1 LQWCWRAQEYIF
13 SLQNVTHSLPWSS
26 SAVHVIRPRPI
37 KIMNFHDGAA
47 SLLDSF
53 SVLIDTDRSHPFPLA
68 FVTLTFTHN
77 FDSSFLIHKTAIKVV
92 PLFVLT
98 LHNSMSCMENSSM
111 LIAAAAAELPEPL
124 PQLDVNTVTIVSGGN
139 NVVHDTNIDGNIE
152 ASPSVPSDINV
163 DACTLDNGKVCIC
176 TTCEA
181 TRTRMLHRR
190 HGTTSSTATKSDV
203 VKNDK
208 KRSMEDLPETA
219 STSASSITGELSSIK
234 KPRTHSEGNDEQERL
249 LKMQAA
255 CKTIL
260 ECIGEDP
267 SREGLAKTPARW
279 AKALMFMTK
288 GYTQTCE
295 DVTNGAIFSE
305 DHDEMVVVR
314 NIDIHSLCEH
324 HMVPFTGR
332 VHIGYIPNGKVI
344 GLSKLARIAEVYAR
358 RLQVQER
365 LTRQIADAIVDAVEP
380 LGVAVVVECS
390 HMCMVMRGVQKV
402 GASTTTSSVRGSFEK
417 NPKTRAEFFSLI
429 QGGVRLC

>member
-1 LQWCWRAQEYIF
+1 MTSTE
-13 SLQNVTHSLPWSS
+13 N
-26 SAVHVIRPRPI
+26 
-37 KIMNFHDGAA
+37 
-47 SLLDSF
+47 SLL
-53 SVLIDTDRSHPFPLA
+53 SVA
-68 FVTLTFTHN
+68 A
-77 FDSSFLIHKTAIKVV
+77 TAV
-92 PLFVLT
+92 
-98 LHNSMSCMENSSM
+98 
-111 LIAAAAAELPEPL
+111 ELPEP
-124 PQLDVNTVTIVSGGN
+124 QLQNEITVVSGSN
-139 NVVHDTNIDGNIE
+139 DIFDRNIDKSI
-152 ASPSVPSDINV
+152 ASLLPSVPSDINV
-163 DACTLDNGKVCIC
+163 NACMLAKGKVCIC

-190 HGTTSSTATKSDV
+190 HGTTSTTVAETAMTEEV
-203 VKNDK
+203 INHK
-208 KRSMEDLPETA
+208 KRSTDDLPETA
-219 STSASSITGELSSIK
+219 STSASSITGDLSSIK
-234 KPRTHSEGNDEQERL
+234 KSRTCIMLENDEQERL
-249 LKMQAA
+249 SKMQAA

-267 SREGLAKTPARW
+267 NREGLAKTPARW

-344 GLSKLARIAEVYAR
+344 GLSKLARIAEVFAR

-429 QGGVRLC
+429 QGGVRMC

>member
-1 LQWCWRAQEYIF
+1 MSTADEQKQRPNVEPIQG
-13 SLQNVTHSLPWSS
+13 SPQN
-26 SAVHVIRPRPI
+26 
-37 KIMNFHDGAA
+37 
-47 SLLDSF
+47 
-53 SVLIDTDRSHPFPLA
+53 
-68 FVTLTFTHN
+68 
-77 FDSSFLIHKTAIKVV
+77 
-92 PLFVLT
+92 
-98 LHNSMSCMENSSM
+98 
-111 LIAAAAAELPEPL
+111 
-124 PQLDVNTVTIVSGGN
+124 DVSIVSGDN
-139 NVVHDTNIDGNIE
+139 LNDVFVNKLE
-152 ASPSVPSDINV
+152 ESPSVPSDINV
-163 DACTLDNGKVCIC
+163 DNVCKLAIGKVCIC

-181 TRTRMLHRR
+181 TRIRMLHRR
-190 HGTTSSTATKSDV
+190 NIATTSSSTKTTTSTDIV
-203 VKNDK
+203 NPTLNNDK
-208 KRSMEDLPETA
+208 KRSIDEMPETA
-219 STSASSITGELSSIK
+219 STSESSITGDLSVAAAGGAAAATK
-234 KPRTHSEGNDEQERL
+234 KQRTIESDAARL
-249 LKMQAA
+249 AKMQDA
-255 CKTIL
+255 CQTIL

-295 DVTNGAIFSE
+295 EVTNGAIFSE

-417 NPKTRAEFFSLI
+417 NPKTRAEFFSII
-429 QGGVRLC
+429 QGGGIKMC